1 MYQEAALRLDPYRR
15 RHLDATVV
23 AKLSRDSECGD
34 NSAGGLLEVKS
45 VGYRRST
52 CAQILVRGY
61 VPLYLA

>member
-34 NSAGGLLEVKS
+34 NGAGGLLEVKS
-45 VGYRRST
+45 VGYRRS
-52 CAQILVRGY
+52 AQILVRGY